1 MGQPYLAVQTLQ
13 LGKEWQDIG
22 PDNEFDN
29 SVCMWYHLHRK
40 LLIRFQG
47 RDSLIFLTRNFK
59 LAKNSELG

>member
-13 LGKEWQDIG
+13 LGKEGQDVG
-22 PDNEFDN
+22 PPNEFDN
-29 SVCMWYHLHRK
+29 SVCMWYHLHGK

-59 LAKNSELG
+59 LAKNSELS